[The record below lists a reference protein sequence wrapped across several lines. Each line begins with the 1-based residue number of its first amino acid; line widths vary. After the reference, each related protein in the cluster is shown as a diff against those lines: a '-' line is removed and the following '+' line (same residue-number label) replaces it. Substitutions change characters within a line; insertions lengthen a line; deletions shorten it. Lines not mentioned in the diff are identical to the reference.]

1 MNMEKMDVL
10 AELEE
15 AVLIYEEKARRENIL
30 LRYNEPETIPVMVG
44 DRTRLRQ
51 VFINVI
57 DNALKYSDAGGEVR
71 ISASVRG
78 DSVLIS
84 VSDDGIG
91 IAPEDLERVKMR
103 FYKGNY
109 SRRGSGIGLAVAD
122 EIVTQHGGSLT
133 LTSALGVG
141 TTVQIMLPLGGAE
154 TANDA
159 GQSENEQKIINIE

>member
-1 MNMEKMDVL
+1 MC
-10 AELEE
+10 
-15 AVLIYEEKARRENIL
+15 IR
-30 LRYNEPETIPVMVG
+30 
-44 DRTRLRQ
+44 DR
-51 VFINVI
+51 
-57 DNALKYSDAGGEVR
+57 
-71 ISASVRG
+71 
-78 DSVLIS
+78 
-84 VSDDGIG
+84 
-91 IAPEDLERVKMR
+91 DLERVKMR

-154 TANDA
+154 TTNDA